1 VATPAL
7 KHILEAALLAAGG
20 PLTLEHMQGLFE
32 PDAVPEK
39 AAMRAALAELDAD
52 YAERGIELREV
63 AGGYRVQVR
72 AALAPWVARL
82 WEERPQRYS
91 RALLETLAIIAYRQP
106 VTRGDIEAIRGVSV
120 NTQIMRTL
128 QDRGWVRTLGQKDVP
143 GRPTLYGTTPAFLD
157 HFNLSSLDDLPTLED
172 LRDLDQEHPELD
184 LRFPGEGSG
193 PPASADK
200 PQEDD
205 SNG

>member
-1 VATPAL
+1 MATPAL

-39 AAMRAALAELDAD
+39 ATMRAALAELDAD

-63 AGGYRVQVR
+63 AGGYRIQVR

-184 LRFPGEGSG
+184 LRFPGEEGG